1 MNHDLSKMDFDFLKE
16 VRMVQFTNLI
26 TLQLT
31 KDAKD
36 ATKIQALEEYVAK
49 LDAEI
54 KRRNEQDEKGQ
65 KANIKPEG
73 SAKDFTSH
81 RIKSMT
87 NVIATEVPVFSSGQD
102 VHIWLNKLESY
113 YKLYVANDTSGLM
126 EEHFVQSAKSRL
138 CPEYLHSMLG
148 SSDATD
154 TFEKVQVYM
163 KKNHASKMSVFQIL
177 DTLWEMEQKDSESFR
192 DLGIRLDDKAAE
204 AKNIIDAKYKEWA
217 ESNGGS
223 TMKMDDIYKL
233 VSGQVFLQTLKNK
246 HPVIYNNI
254 CNDLDKTW
262 SAKEIA
268 LKAMT
273 YSDRMASSE
282 DSRNQGIVPDAF
294 TAQSAEKLES
304 RIKKKDIKNCPY
316 FLKGNCRYG
325 NKCQWLHDEG
335 LKKYIQNKCES
346 ENDDENDKK
355 SSDKNPR
362 QESREKGKE
371 GQHSSFIATY
381 DEDDWRYNDSIPI
394 VPLPTQNFLH

>member
-1 MNHDLSKMDFDFLKE
+1 MDFDFLKE

-36 ATKIQALEEYVAK
+36 ADKIQALEKYVEK

-54 KRRNEQDEKGQ
+54 KRRNDEDK
-65 KANIKPEG
+65 KVTTKENVKPEG
-73 SAKDFTSH
+73 SAKDYTSH
-81 RIKSMT
+81 RIKSMS

-126 EEHFVQSAKSRL
+126 EEHFIQSAKSRL

-154 TFEKVQVYM
+154 TFEEMKVYM

-223 TMKMDDIYKL
+223 PMKMDDIYKL

-282 DSRNQGIVPDAF
+282 DSRNQGTVPDAF

-304 RIKKKDIKNCPY
+304 RMKKKDMKNCPY

-325 NKCQWLHDEG
+325 HKCQYLHDEG

-346 ENDDENDKK
+346 ENGDENDKK

-362 QESREKGKE
+362 QKSREKGQE
-371 GQHSSFIATY
+371 GQHSSYIVTY
-381 DEDDWRYNDSIPI
+381 DEDDNPIPM
-394 VPLPTQNFLH
+394 VPLPTQNFIN